1 MYRITN
7 VTDRAGNVKQES
19 IAQLKEDH
27 PDLVGEI
34 IYKENCEIYK
44 DRLRFE
50 WADDSNRMLLT
61 STVLDYAEDEDK
73 VVVTTMNSIYTFES
87 VK

>member
-7 VTDRAGNVKQES
+7 VTDRAGNVKHEF
-19 IAQLKEDH
+19 IAQIKETH
-27 PDLVGEI
+27 PDLVGKI

-50 WADDSNRMLLT
+50 WADNSNRMLLT
-61 STVLDYAEDEDK
+61 STVLNYAEDIDK
-73 VVVTTMNSIYTFES
+73 IIVTTMNSIYTFEAI
-87 VK
+87 